1 MSSIYQ
7 QFMSSAQF
15 KYNLDKKIDEF
26 KVKHRLFSSRGF
38 MYDLLAG
45 AIKMKIN
52 SFPEVKNRYEANK
65 RETELFVK
73 GFMTY
78 MGDNSN
84 YPYGFYPEGV
94 KDISNCY
101 PDDEIWMV
109 DLVYSGIKNDRSFY
123 AQIKVVKCGDRA
135 IELIEDDIEDHLC
148 SINRNILLEYI
159 DEEQIAEVE
168 QHLIE
173 SDENDGWEEPEDEP
187 KLFECESCPICF
199 EELETNLVIFGRES
213 FIPKC
218 GHPVCVECKEN
229 IDKCPTC
236 RASYT
241 ITSNYYEEA
250 KEWIVNE
257 IEECI
262 VRSNNSKLKTLVYTR
277 DIAERCL
284 EEDGFGHSIGYEYE
298 VDWGEEDE
306 EYYWVLRE
314 DQEY

>member
-1 MSSIYQ
+1 M
-7 QFMSSAQF
+7 FMSSLTF
-15 KYNLDKKIDEF
+15 KMALDKKVDEF
-26 KVKHRLFSSRGF
+26 KVKHCLFSSRRF
-38 MYDLLAG
+38 KYDILAG
-45 AIKMKIN
+45 AIKMKIE
-52 SFPEVKNRYEANK
+52 SFQDVKNSYEAVK

-73 GFMTY
+73 GVMTY

-84 YPYGFYPEGV
+84 YPYGFYADGI
-94 KDISNCY
+94 KDIKNCY
-101 PDDEIWMV
+101 PYDEIWLV
-109 DLVYSGIKNDRSFY
+109 DLVYSGIKKDRSFY
-123 AQIKVVKCGDRA
+123 AQIKVVKWGNRA
-135 IELIEDDIEDHLC
+135 IELVEDDIEDHLS

-159 DEEQIAEVE
+159 DEDYITEMEN
-168 QHLIE
+168 HLIE
-173 SDENDGWEEPEDEP
+173 SDENDGCEEPEVEP

-199 EELETNLVIFGRES
+199 EELEDK

-218 GHPVCVECKEN
+218 GHPVCLDCKEN

-236 RASYT
+236 RASYK

-250 KEWIVNE
+250 KEWVVAE

-262 VRSNNSKLKTLVYTR
+262 ARGDNTKLKTLLYTS
-277 DIAERCL
+277 DIADRCI

-298 VDWGEEDE
+298 VDWGVDDE